1 MKKTIYLLFI
11 IIFAVMLS
19 GCTANQDDSIVDD
32 AMDAELDENTE
43 DVQENEDV
51 ENDIG
56 ITESDLEKLKSN
68 INEMDVEDLPSF
80 TE

>member
-32 AMDAELDENTE
+32 AMDVELDENTE